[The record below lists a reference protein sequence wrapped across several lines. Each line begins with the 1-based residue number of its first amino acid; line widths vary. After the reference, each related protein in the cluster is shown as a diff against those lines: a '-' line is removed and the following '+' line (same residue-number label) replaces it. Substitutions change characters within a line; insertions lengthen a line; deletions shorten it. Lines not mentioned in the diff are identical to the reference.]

1 MQADRNG
8 FFYALDRTN
17 GKLLHAKPYTKVNW
31 AKGIGVDG
39 KPIVVPGLDPSE
51 EGTKVCPG
59 LGGGHNWSATAYS
72 QQAQLYYFASTDV
85 CEIFYRNKVEYRRG
99 QWYQASTNAGIPS
112 EPATGAVVA
121 VDPATGE
128 TRWRFEMVTPTP
140 SGMLA
145 TAGGLV
151 FTGDGQGYLVA
162 LDARTGKP
170 VWHFQ
175 TGGRISAPPIT
186 YTLNGKQQIAI
197 AAGSSIITFALVGDG
212 QR

>member
-1 MQADRNG
+1 
-8 FFYALDRTN
+8 
-17 GKLLHAKPYTKVNW
+17 
-31 AKGIGVDG
+31 
-39 KPIVVPGLDPSE
+39 
-51 EGTKVCPG
+51 
-59 LGGGHNWSATAYS
+59 
-72 QQAQLYYFASTDV
+72 
-85 CEIFYRNKVEYRRG
+85 
-99 QWYQASTNAGIPS
+99 
-112 EPATGAVVA
+112 
-121 VDPATGE
+121 
-128 TRWRFEMVTPTP
+128 MVTPTS

-162 LDARTGKP
+162 LDARTGTP

-175 TGGRISAPPIT
+175 TGGHISAPPIT